1 MNIAI
6 QGVEGCYHQ
15 LAARQY
21 FGNATEVIPCLT
33 FSDLI
38 GVVENNPDCDAG
50 VMAIENSLAGSL
62 LTNYH
67 LLMESDLV
75 IHGEEYV
82 YIGHHLLGLPGQRIE
97 DIREVRSHPMA
108 IKQCTTF
115 LRTLNSIKITE
126 TNDTALSAREI
137 AEYKTANV
145 AAIAGEICTSLY
157 GLESLSPNIQTNKQ
171 NYTRFLVIKKKSIP
185 QYGMVRDKASVYFR
199 VADEP
204 GSLLRVMQTIANN
217 DINLTKIQS
226 FPVIGEKWLYYFFAD
241 LILPEGLDFERIV
254 RELRVLSNGF
264 TVMGLYKNGL

>member
-1 MNIAI
+1 MQIAI

-15 LAARQY
+15 LAVQQY
-21 FGNATEVIPCLT
+21 FGATTDVIPCLT
-33 FSDLI
+33 FQDLI
-38 GVVENNPDCDAG
+38 ETVETDPNCDAG

-97 DIREVRSHPMA
+97 DIKEVRSHPMA
-108 IKQCTTF
+108 IKQCTHF
-115 LRTLNSIKITE
+115 LKTLNGIKVTE
-126 TNDTALSAREI
+126 TADTALSAKEI
-137 AEYKTANV
+137 AYHKTANV

-157 GLESLSPNIQTNKQ
+157 GLESLSANIQTNKE
-171 NYTRFLVIKKKSIP
+171 NYTRFLIIKKNTAP
-185 QYGMVRDKASVYFR
+185 QNGKIRDKASVYFR

-204 GSLLRVMQTIANN
+204 GSLLKVMQIIARNR
-217 DINLTKIQS
+217 INLTKIQS

-241 LILPEGLDFERIV
+241 LILPQSVDFELLRK
-254 RELRVLSNGF
+254 ELDQNSNGF
-264 TVMGLYKNGL
+264 TVMGTYKNGL

>member
-1 MNIAI
+1 MKIAI

-21 FGNATEVIPCLT
+21 FGSATDVIPCLT
-33 FSDLI
+33 FPDLI
-38 GVVENNPDCDAG
+38 ETVENNPDCDAG

-97 DIREVRSHPMA
+97 DIQEVRSHPMA
-108 IKQCTTF
+108 IKQCTDF
-115 LRTLNSIKITE
+115 LRTLNGIKITE
-126 TNDTALSAREI
+126 THDTALSAKEV
-137 AEYKTANV
+137 AEFKMTNV
-145 AAIAGEICTSLY
+145 AAIAGGICTDLY
-157 GLESLSPNIQTNKQ
+157 GLESLSANIQTNKQ
-171 NYTRFLVIKKKSIP
+171 NYTRFLIIKKKTIP
-185 QYGMVRDKASVYFR
+185 QYGMVRDKSSVYFR

-204 GSLLRVMQTIANN
+204 GSLLHVMQIIAENN
-217 DINLTKIQS
+217 INLTKIQS

-241 LILPEGLDFERIV
+241 LILPEGLDFEKVV
-254 RELRVLSNGF
+254 RQLEVVSNGF

>member
-1 MNIAI
+1 MQIAI

-21 FGNATEVIPCLT
+21 FGVNTAVIPCLT
-33 FSDLI
+33 FQDLI
-38 GVVENNPDCDAG
+38 DTVENNPACDAG

-97 DIREVRSHPMA
+97 DIKEVRSHPMA
-108 IKQCTTF
+108 IKQCMPF
-115 LRTLNSIKITE
+115 LRTLNGIKITE
-126 TNDTALSAREI
+126 TADTALSAKEI
-137 AEYKTANV
+137 AEYKSKDT
-145 AAIAGEICTSLY
+145 AAIAGEICTDLY
-157 GLESLSPNIQTNKQ
+157 GLESLIPNIQTNKQ
-171 NYTRFLVIKKKSIP
+171 NYTRFLIIKKNTIP
-185 QYGMVRDKASVYFR
+185 LNGGIKDKASVYFR

-204 GSLLRVMQTIANN
+204 GSLLKVMQIIAAH

-241 LILPEGLDFERIV
+241 LILPQGLDFEKV
-254 RELRVLSNGF
+254 RQALTQVTNGL
-264 TVMGLYKNGL
+264 TVMGTYKNGL